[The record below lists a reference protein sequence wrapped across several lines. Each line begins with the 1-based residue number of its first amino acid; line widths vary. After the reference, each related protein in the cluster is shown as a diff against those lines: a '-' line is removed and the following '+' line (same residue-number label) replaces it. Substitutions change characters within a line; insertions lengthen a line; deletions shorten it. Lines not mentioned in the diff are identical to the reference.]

1 MGATIN
7 DLTEVFRTGCVPD
20 SITQP
25 ANMPSP
31 AAAASTR
38 ASAAKGNGASQA
50 AVPRPVPTSQA
61 PASFDEEEEDRRLQ
75 ALMEKFEDLQH
86 DVNEAGS
93 SELQPELMATIG
105 ALMKEKNDLK
115 AQLER
120 KQADLEIERRN
131 LEARANECMQ

>member
-7 DLTEVFRTGCVPD
+7 DLVEVFHTGCIPT

-25 ANMPSP
+25 VNKPRPAPAASTT
-31 AAAASTR
+31 AAAAR
-38 ASAAKGNGASQA
+38 GKGASQA
-50 AVPRPVPTSQA
+50 VVPRPAPTTQV

-86 DVNEAGS
+86 EVNEAGS
-93 SELQPELMATIG
+93 SELQPEIMATIG
-105 ALMKEKNDLK
+105 ALVKEKNDLK

-120 KQADLEIERRN
+120 KQADLEIERSN
-131 LEARANECMQ
+131 LHARANECMQ